1 MDSKSNDFA
10 WEVFEKLRIESVRDR
25 GCVGKAAISC
35 ERGAKNGPQQQ
46 IGQICAWSFRVGE
59 MSIQEES
66 ARGVAPPRWG
76 VPTIIFIKN

>member
-10 WEVFEKLRIESVRDR
+10 WEVFEKLKSESVRDR

-35 ERGAKNGPQQQ
+35 ESGAKKQAQQQ
-46 IGQICAWSFRVGE
+46 ISPIWAWSFRVGE

-76 VPTIIFIKN
+76 GANNNIY